1 MLSSNDDRLRLRVG
15 VDSGGTFTDIC
26 MFDEGQGDIFVWK
39 VSSTPQD
46 PSLGI
51 ANAVEQGLREV
62 CRRSGRDAE
71 VHYFGHGTTVAT
83 NALIVGRG
91 AETGLITT
99 SGFRDV
105 LELRRQKRD
114 ALYDLQTEKPKPI
127 VSRDRR
133 LEVPERTLFDGKI
146 LTELDEDAVRAAARR
161 LGEEGIRSIAVCFLF
176 SYVNPEHELRA
187 RRIIEEEI
195 PGAYVT
201 VSHEVAREF
210 REYER
215 FSTTV
220 VNAYLGPIIK
230 HYLQRLKPRLGEIG
244 VRSPVHLTQSNGGII
259 SSESAQR
266 FPARTV
272 LSGPAAGVMG
282 TLAIAEAAGFP
293 NLITFDMGG
302 TSTDV
307 SLIKHGAPIMSNQA
321 VVHGH
326 PLKLPM
332 LDIHTVGA
340 GGGSIAYVDAGG
352 LLKVGPRSAA
362 ADPGPICFERGND
375 DEPTVTDANV
385 VLQVLNPVAL
395 LDGRLPVNQA
405 KAKEAIGELG
415 ERLGLGVM
423 ETAQGI
429 ISVVIANMAKAIRVV
444 SVERGHDP
452 RDYVMFGFGGAG
464 PIHASRLARA
474 LDMPKIV
481 IPKYPGIMCALGLL
495 LTDLRT
501 STSLTRLL
509 PLDTASGASL
519 AQGFEQLERHI
530 SQWFEEEKIESEHRV
545 VTRTVDMRYGGQG
558 YELPVPCP
566 GGKFDAHAIE
576 KLRKAF
582 EDAHELA
589 YGYVADGEPV
599 QITTLRVNA
608 VGRVKKAEFRPQ
620 PNAATRAADAMVG
633 TRRVWIPEAGGF
645 TDCPL
650 YDRETLG
657 PGHALDGPAIIN
669 QMDSTTL
676 VLPGQTACVD
686 SFLNLIIEE
695 RS

>member
-146 LTELDEDAVRAAARR
+146 LTELNEDAVRAAARR

-230 HYLQRLKPRLGEIG
+230 HYLQRLKPRLCEIG

-405 KAKEAIGELG
+405 KAKEAIGKLG

-452 RDYVMFGFGGAG
+452 RDYAMFGFGGAG

-519 AQGFEQLERHI
+519 AQGFEELERHI

-558 YELPVPCP
+558 YELTVPCP

-576 KLRKAF
+576 ELRKAF